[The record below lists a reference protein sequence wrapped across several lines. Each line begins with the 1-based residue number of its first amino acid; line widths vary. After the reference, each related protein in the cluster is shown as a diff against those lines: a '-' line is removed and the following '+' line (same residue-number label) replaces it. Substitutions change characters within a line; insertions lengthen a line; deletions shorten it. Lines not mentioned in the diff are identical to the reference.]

1 MAVEKFI
8 EVTASKDNGY
18 PLNPTKKRGIPI
30 DGIRFVYDH
39 TTHRQILWER
49 SEVAPIEPTEVT
61 ETLQGIIDAA
71 NASGYT
77 QNGLVI
83 ATVKQMDGITF
94 TPSKSIILNRNY
106 AVGKVLNYTDAT
118 LGVTNGTKILYKRY
132 QDKQEIPI
140 IIEEAWLTSPSPAY

>member
-8 EVTASKDNGY
+8 EVTVTKDNGY
-18 PLNPTKKRGIPI
+18 PRNSIKMGIPI

-39 TTHRQILWER
+39 TTTRKILWER

-61 ETLQGIIDAA
+61 ETLQQIIDAA

-94 TPSKSIILNRNY
+94 SPSISVILNRNY
-106 AVGKVLNYTDAT
+106 VVSKVFNFTDAT

-132 QDKQEIPI
+132 QDKMEIPI
-140 IIEEAWLTSPSPAY
+140 VIEEAWLTVPSPAY